1 MNAIAKYGFIV
12 IVVAII
18 AAGGHLRSYVP
29 IGPYIRYAVIIT
41 VFVMMRTIGVFW
53 LRFNHNSSGF

>member
-18 AAGGHLRSYVP
+18 AVGGICGLMFLLGP
-29 IGPYIRYAVIIT
+29 IFGT
-41 VFVMMRTIGVFW
+41 
-53 LRFNHNSSGF
+53 L

>member
-18 AAGGHLRSYVP
+18 VVGGICDLMFLLAP
-29 IGPYIRYAVIIT
+29 
-41 VFVMMRTIGVFW
+41 VFGT
-53 LRFNHNSSGF
+53 L